1 MTSTEVST
9 ATAPTGN
16 ALVAA
21 AYRITDAPKLTRKSK
36 STTGWQARAWEFYDT
51 VGEFRYAADWV
62 GSMLSKAKLEVRN
75 DEDAV
80 VSDGLPA
87 EVLDALYGGP
97 ENQSRMLA
105 AFGTHLTV
113 AGEYYVVGATRKG
126 QDVWVTAAPG
136 EVSSR
141 GGKVYVDS
149 KAIESDTD
157 VYISR
162 NWRPHPRRHT
172 EAIAPSKA
180 VLPILS
186 EIDGLTRHVAAQIDS
201 RLAGAGILILPNE
214 LKFPTA
220 PVTGEDGT
228 TQQVAS
234 GELDEFVKMLTEAM
248 SAAIADRE
256 EASALVPITLTVP
269 GEYVDKVNLLH
280 FWTELDAHAIELRT
294 EAIRR
299 LGLGLDMPPEVLTGT
314 GDLNHW
320 NAWAVDDAAI
330 KVHAEPAL
338 DLVCTNLTD
347 GYLRPLLVDLGMG
360 QEEANTYYVHA
371 DTSGI
376 RLRPNRSSEALDL
389 YDRGLLSADAL
400 RRETGF
406 DKEDAPDQTQVVEWL
421 LRKIA
426 GGSTDPQM
434 VASALAQ
441 LGVKGITAEVGQ
453 LTQAQPAPS
462 IADTRG
468 DEPQIPDTLPDAQQ
482 DTSTVAAASAACR
495 ADLLAACEQMVY
507 RALERAGNRIKT
519 RLNGNRPQGV
529 AAAELYLFVPAE
541 VTDTDDLLI
550 DAWSQVDRFCPQ
562 LGCADPDQLVS
573 VLDGY
578 TRMLLAGRQAYDR
591 QLLAQHLA
599 LIDKPEP
606 ARC

>member
-1 MTSTEVST
+1 MTTTEPAT
-9 ATAPTGN
+9 LTAPTGN

-21 AYRITDAPKLTRKSK
+21 AYRITDAPKIARKNK
-36 STTGWQARAWEFYDT
+36 MITGWQQRAWEFYDI

-62 GSMLSKAKLEVRN
+62 GSMLSKAKLQVR
-75 DEDAV
+75 DADGNV
-80 VSDGLPA
+80 VTTGLPF
-87 EVLDALYGGP
+87 ELIDALYGGP
-97 ENQSRMLA
+97 ENQARMLS

-113 AGEYYVVGATRKG
+113 AGEYYVIGATRKG
-126 QDVWVTAAPG
+126 RDVWVTAAPG
-136 EVSSR
+136 EITTR

-149 KAIESDTD
+149 KLIESDTD

-172 EAIAPSKA
+172 EAIAPSRA

-186 EIDGLTRHVAAQIDS
+186 EIDGLTKHVAAQIDS
-201 RLAGAGILILPNE
+201 RLAGAGILILPSE

-220 PVTGEDGT
+220 PSTDESGT
-228 TQQVAS
+228 TQAPS
-234 GELDEFVKMLTEAM
+234 GDLDEFVKLLTDTMAT
-248 SAAIADRE
+248 AIADRE

-280 FWTELDAHAIELRT
+280 FWTDLDEHAIELRT

-347 GYLRPLLVDLGMG
+347 GYLRPLLVDQGMD
-360 QEEANTYYVHA
+360 QEEANDYYVDA

-376 RLRPNRSSEALDL
+376 RLRPNRASEAADL

-406 DKEDAPDQTQVVEWL
+406 DESDAPTADQLVQWL

-426 GGSTDPQM
+426 GGSADPQM
-434 VASALAQ
+434 VAGALAQ
-441 LGVKGITAEVGQ
+441 LGVRGITAETGASAGD
-453 LTQAQPAPS
+453 LNEARPDPS
-462 IADTRG
+462 LRETRES
-468 DEPQIPDTLPDAQQ
+468 EPSIPDTLPDAQQ
-482 DTSTVAAASAACR
+482 DVSTVASASDTSCR
-495 ADLLAACEQMVY
+495 ADLLAASEQMVY

-529 AAAELYLFVPAE
+529 AAAELYLFVPNE
-541 VTDTDDLLI
+541 VTDVDDLLT

-562 LGCADPDQLVS
+562 LGCADPQALVS
-573 VLDGY
+573 VLDDY
-578 TRMLLAGRQAYDR
+578 TRMLLAGRQAFDR
-591 QLLAQHLA
+591 DLLAQHLS
-599 LIDKPEP
+599 LVN
-606 ARC
+606 

>member
-1 MTSTEVST
+1 MTTTTDTGTEL
-9 ATAPTGN
+9 TAPTGN

-21 AYRITDAPKLTRKSK
+21 AYRITDAPKIARKNK
-36 STTGWQARAWEFYDT
+36 MITGWQQRAWEFYDT

-62 GSMLSKAKLEVRN
+62 GSMLSKAKLEVR
-75 DEDAV
+75 DS
-80 VSDGLPA
+80 SDTTVTSGLPA

-97 ENQSRMLA
+97 ENQSRMLS

-113 AGEYYVVGATRKG
+113 AGEYYVIGATRKG
-126 QDVWVTAAPG
+126 RDVWVTAAPG
-136 EVSSR
+136 EITTR

-149 KAIESDTD
+149 KLIESDTD

-172 EAIAPSKA
+172 EAIAPSRA

-186 EIDGLTRHVAAQIDS
+186 EIDGLTKHVAAQIDS

-214 LKFPTA
+214 LKFPST
-220 PVTGEDGT
+220 PVTSEDGT
-228 TQQVAS
+228 TTQVSS
-234 GELDEFVKMLTEAM
+234 GELDEFVKMLTETM
-248 SAAIADRE
+248 STAIADRE

-280 FWTELDAHAIELRT
+280 FWTDLDEKAIELRT

-360 QEEANTYYVHA
+360 QDEANEYYVHA

-389 YDRGLLSADAL
+389 YDRGLLSPDAL

-406 DKEDAPDQTQVVEWL
+406 DEEDAPDQGELVQWL

-426 GGSTDPQM
+426 GGSADPQM
-434 VASALAQ
+434 VAGALRQ
-441 LGVKGITAEVGQ
+441 LGVQGITAETGAS
-453 LTQAQPAPS
+453 LNEAQPAPS
-462 IADTRG
+462 LQDTR
-468 DEPQIPDTLPDAQQ
+468 DSEPSIPDTLDDAQQ
-482 DTSTVAAASAACR
+482 DVSTVASATDKGCR
-495 ADLLAACEQMVY
+495 ADLLAASEQMVY

-529 AAAELYLFVPAE
+529 GAAELYLFVPAD
-541 VTDTDDLLI
+541 VTDVDDLLT

-578 TRMLLAGRQAYDR
+578 TRMLIAGRQAFDR
-591 QLLAQHLA
+591 DLLAQHLA
-599 LIDKPEP
+599 LVN
-606 ARC
+606 